1 MLEDLKAV
9 DPRTK
14 SNQIAT
20 ILRTEEPR
28 KARTLQYLLQQKD
41 FNKALVKRIFNDW
54 AVTLNVHPWALGILP
69 ESAEKITV
77 PKVMTLRCE
86 VLVNIFQGMCSPD
99 QVPLNAIW
107 SIC

>member
-20 ILRTEEPR
+20 MLRIEELR
-28 KARTLQYLLQQKD
+28 KARKLQYLLQRKD

-54 AVTLNVHPWALGILP
+54 AVTLNVHSWALGILS
-69 ESAEKITV
+69 ESAGKITV
-77 PKVMTLRCE
+77 SEGMTLRCE

-107 SIC
+107 FIC